1 MNNRERLRKIIKALN
16 ELKEILAKTKH
27 NATKLKKAREA
38 VKSAISPLEETY
50 DLLSKT
56 IGSNCSYVTRKCLEN
71 IRLTIRDYEGSDFAL
86 WGYPGLWDSL
96 AKPEFISEL
105 ERSAGPPGDLITLEI
120 AVADYLVSR
129 STLKR
134 RIEAKTI
141 KSYRP
146 KNSPKNAKH
155 LIRRT
160 DIERYYQ
167 RKKG

>member
-1 MNNRERLRKIIKALN
+1 MNNQERLHKIIKALN
-16 ELKEILAKTKH
+16 ELKEILAKKKR
-27 NATKLKKAREA
+27 NVTKLEKAREA
-38 VKSAISPLEETY
+38 VKSAISPLKETY
-50 DLLSKT
+50 DFLSKT
-56 IGSNCSYVTRKCLEN
+56 IGSNCSYVTRMCLEN
-71 IRLTIRDYEGSDFAL
+71 IRLTIRDYEGTDFAL

-105 ERSAGPPGDLITLEI
+105 ERSAGPPRDLITLEI

-134 RIEAKTI
+134 RIKAKTI

-155 LIRRT
+155 IVSRAE
-160 DIERYYQ
+160 IEQYCQ
-167 RKKG
+167 RKLR